1 MAERSYPSKLLLFGE
16 YAVIDGGEAL
26 AIPYP
31 KFSLHWADH
40 KPADSETK
48 QYLIDFLNW
57 LKENKF
63 SEALNLN
70 AFESDLNKG
79 RDVESNIPI
88 GYGVGSSGALV
99 AAVYDRYCKNK
110 IDKKNLSELKLFLGS
125 MENYF
130 HTQSSGL
137 DPLVSYL
144 QCAIH
149 VAGNELKI
157 IPDKIIKSSSLHFEL
172 IDTGKK
178 HQTSE
183 LVETFKERIGLPA
196 YKEQFDREYLPLVK
210 DCIKYYLDDDKI
222 ELKKLLYKLSQLQMT
237 LFSFAIPSEAY
248 QNWIM
253 GLMFNNYLKLCGA
266 GGGGFIISFTLE

>member
-16 YAVIDGGEAL
+16 YAVIEGGEAL

-31 KFSLHWADH
+31 KFSLSWADH

-48 QYLIDFLNW
+48 KYLIDFLIW
-57 LKENKF
+57 LKEKNF
-63 SEALNLN
+63 SETIKLDI
-70 AFESDLNKG
+70 FDSDLNKG
-79 RDVESNIPI
+79 LDVESNIPI

-99 AAVYDRYCKNK
+99 AAVYDRYCKNR
-110 IDKKNLSELKLFLGS
+110 IDKNNLVELKSFLGS

-149 VAGNELKI
+149 VTGNELKI
-157 IPDKIIKSSSLHFEL
+157 ISDKIIKSSSLNFEL

-183 LVETFKERIGLPA
+183 LVETFKERISLPA

-210 DCIKYYLDDDKI
+210 DCIKYYLEDDII
-222 ELKKLLYKLSQLQMT
+222 ELKILLYKLSQLQMT